1 VVAGHSLVA
10 EHALAPIPTGVR
22 AGRRTV
28 MTDAAAHPDLGML
41 LRAAWDF
48 WTLSECCDLTFH
60 VEEHRFTLPR
70 IGAIPDACG
79 LELLGLELEHS
90 LD

>member
-1 VVAGHSLVA
+1 MVAGHSLVA

-28 MTDAAAHPDLGML
+28 MTDARVHPDLGML
-41 LRAAWDF
+41 LKAAWDF
-48 WTLSECCDLTFH
+48 WTLPECCDLTFH
-60 VEEHRFTLPR
+60 VEEHRFTLPG